1 MNTYY
6 ELLGVSAPTQET
18 ILPKGHMMQYC
29 IIGTDGFVYGT
40 FPTHIAASLALKGMS
55 TMLDGLVISK
65 QY

>member
-1 MNTYY
+1 MNNYY
-6 ELLGVSAPTQET
+6 ELLGVAAPTKET
-18 ILPKGHMMQYC
+18 ITSKGHMMQYC

-40 FPTHIAASLALKGMS
+40 FPSHIAASLALKGMS